1 LREWQPKPEKLH
13 DKARELL
20 AKRHGI
26 HDIFW
31 EKDTKHTHVPEQPKY
46 RVRNNLRTKEISNY
60 LNSFWTGV
68 SSRTFPVI
76 CSY

>member
-31 EKDTKHTHVPEQPKY
+31 EKDTKHAHAPEQPNT
-46 RVRNNLRTKEISNY
+46 VEELRKFQIT
-60 LNSFWTGV
+60 
-68 SSRTFPVI
+68 
-76 CSY
+76 